1 MNNEIYPE
9 SCVDRLENCK
19 KILIVKPNKEY
30 DGSKELKEMCID
42 KREVSFTYPKPDVD
56 LVSEAYASGADLV
69 IQIGSRQTRKL
80 RYYEGMDDTL
90 RKDIFNC
97 VEDKF
102 FNYHHHDEYSWR
114 DALETVGRYDKE
126 TKKWKGLA
134 GLLLAQNR
142 KFMSVTNH
150 GGIAGWIKQ
159 SQVCDETG
167 IKPIYGLEAYYSNY
181 RGEDPEQKKLNR
193 SANHLI
199 LLAKNIEGYYNIIKI
214 HNDAQLNGFYYSP
227 RTCDEALKKYG
238 KGIVATSA
246 CFAGELAQLVMADKW
261 EEAKERYRFYES
273 CFDKFFIEIQLIE
286 MKEQKEVNRRLIKL
300 AGEVGAELT
309 IGIDSHY
316 LYPEHSETHELMMCI
331 RQGRTIQD
339 LQKEDDDTWK
349 FTVKNLFYRNYEQ
362 ILDLFTT
369 GFIDNEGE
377 HVEPYEDDV
386 FTMEVFEKACQNT
399 RWIAVNC
406 EDYKIDKSIK
416 LPKLY
421 DNSEEVLSKM
431 AWEGFKRK
439 GFDIQPDPKTY
450 SERLEYE
457 LDVICLAG
465 WADYFLI
472 TKMIVDKA
480 IELRGEWGTGI
491 GRGCFVPWNRVIT
504 ENKIPVFISDVK
516 IGEFVY
522 SHDGTL
528 NEVIDKFI
536 YDVKEEL
543 IEIETEDGRKINC
556 TLNHRILVTRNQK
569 EEWVEAQNLLEG
581 DDIVDL
587 F

>member
-1 MNNEIYPE
+1 MNDGVYTEE
-9 SCVDRLENCK
+9 CTDRLTDCK
-19 KILIVKPNKEY
+19 KILIVKPDINY
-30 DGSKELKEMCID
+30 DASRDLKEMCLD
-42 KREVSFTYPKPDVD
+42 TREVSFTYPKSGVD
-56 LVSEAYASGADLV
+56 LVSEVYASGASFVL
-69 IQIGSRQTRKL
+69 QIGKRLTRKIGF
-80 RYYEGMDDTL
+80 YEGMTEEL
-90 RKDIFNC
+90 EKDIFTN

-114 DALETVGRYDKE
+114 DALETVGRYEKD

-159 SQVCDETG
+159 SQVCEETG
-167 IKPIYGLEAYYSNY
+167 IKPIFGMEAYYNNY
-181 RGEDPEQKKLNR
+181 RGDDPEKKKLNR

-227 RTCDEALKKYG
+227 RTCDEALKKFG
-238 KGIVATSA
+238 KGIFATSA
-246 CFAGELAQLVMADKW
+246 CFAGELPELLMQDRV
-261 EEAKERYRFYES
+261 EEAKARYEFYKS
-273 CFDKFFIEIQLIE
+273 CFDEFFIEIQLIE
-286 MKEQKEVNRRLIKL
+286 MKEQKELNRKLIKF
-300 AGEVGAELT
+300 AQEMGARIS

-316 LYPEHSETHELMMCI
+316 LYPEQSETHELMMCI

-349 FTVKNLFYRNYEQ
+349 FTVKNLYYRNYDQLLE
-362 ILDLFTT
+362 LFKS
-369 GFIDNEGE
+369 GYVDSDGNQQDA
-377 HVEPYEDDV
+377 YEDDV
-386 FTMEVFEKACQNT
+386 FTFDIFQQACQNT

-406 EDYKIDKSIK
+406 EDYKVDKSIK

-421 DNSEEVLSKM
+421 ENSEEVLSEM
-431 AWEGFKRK
+431 AWK
-439 GFDIQPDPKTY
+439 GFREHGFDKCQDSNTY
-450 SERLEYE
+450 TERLEYE

-472 TKMIVDKA
+472 TEMIVDKA

-491 GRGCFVPWNRVIT
+491 GRGCFVSWNRVIT